1 MKKISILLS
10 VLLITLCMASCGS
23 TQEIPSDLSSAQ
35 LLQQGQ
41 NAYSSGNYELA
52 ERYYLETI
60 ARFGDDTATY
70 IEARYELGHLYL
82 KTKNY
87 RKAYINFNEIIQI
100 YEVAPAGSY
109 APAYKKLA
117 EKGIAAIPEDE
128 LAKFKSKRED

>member
-1 MKKISILLS
+1 MKKIT
-10 VLLITLCMASCGS
+10 VLLISLLFAMCLASCGS
-23 TQEIPSDLSSAQ
+23 TQEIPSDLTSAQ

-41 NAYSSGNYELA
+41 NAYSNSNYDLA

-87 RKAYINFNEIIQI
+87 RKAYMNFNEVIQI
-100 YEVAPAGSY
+100 YEIAPAGSY

-117 EKGIAAIPEDE
+117 AKGIAAIPEDE
-128 LAKFKSKRED
+128 LAKIKSSREE